1 MLKLRSIG
9 WSLLALAFLMAVG
22 MFAIFTGITFIQ
34 INLFNPQLIID
45 VFIWPITRNVT
56 NIFLGNLVI
65 TAAWLCFLAGLGFLV
80 LHYVFKLF
88 YQKSQAKK
96 VRSKSP
102 KMGEFNKIIAV
113 IPAYNEEE
121 TIASI
126 VKDVKQYVTEV
137 IVVNDGSTD
146 NTGQIANDAGA
157 FVFTNDYNMGL
168 GVTIKNGL
176 RNAKRL
182 KADVVI
188 TIDADGQYL
197 PEEIPLILDPI
208 LKYEADLVLG
218 SRVLKKESKMG
229 IINKIGNKVFTWA
242 VNRFSG
248 LHLSDTQTGFRA
260 IRREILEEIKI
271 TSDYTYTQEL
281 VIRCAEEGFRIEEV
295 PTTFVKRE
303 SGRSR
308 LIADPAD
315 YALNVS
321 IIGLRIYRDYH
332 PLALF
337 GGLGT
342 GFIAGGIVLGTYV
355 VYGYIVASLQVG
367 LVMLSVVLIVVGV
380 QILLFGLLADMFI
393 TKNIKH
399 VKDIVDE

>member
-1 MLKLRSIG
+1 MPKFRSIG
-9 WSLLALAFLMAVG
+9 WSLLALAFLMACG
-22 MFAIFTGITFIQ
+22 MFIVFAGIFLVQ
-34 INLFNPQLIID
+34 INLLNPLLIID
-45 VFIWPITRNVT
+45 VFIWPITRNIT
-56 NIFLGNLVI
+56 NNFYGNIII
-65 TAAWLCFLAGLGFLV
+65 TGAWNCFLAGLGFLA
-80 LHYVFKLF
+80 LHYFIKLF
-88 YQKSQAKK
+88 FRKGQVKK
-96 VRSKSP
+96 VKSKLP
-102 KMGEFNKIIAV
+102 KMGEFKKIIAV

-121 TIASI
+121 TIADI
-126 VKDVKQYVTEV
+126 VKDVKQHVTEI

-146 NTGQIANDAGA
+146 NTGQVANDAGA
-157 FVFTNDYNMGL
+157 FVFSNDYNMGL

-176 RNAKRL
+176 RTAKRL
-182 KADVVI
+182 KADIVI

-197 PEEIPLILDPI
+197 PEEIPLLLDPI
-208 LKYEADLVLG
+208 LKHEADLVLG
-218 SRVLKKESKMG
+218 SRVLKKGSKMG
-229 IINKIGNKVFTWA
+229 FINKIGNKVFTWA

-295 PTTFVKRE
+295 PASFVDRK
-303 SGRSR
+303 SGKSR
-308 LIADPAD
+308 LISDPAD

-321 IIGLRIYRDYH
+321 IIGLRIFRDYH

-337 GGLGT
+337 GGFGT
-342 GFIAGGIVLGTYV
+342 GFIAGGIILGTYI
-355 VYGYIVASLQVG
+355 VYGYIIASLQIG
-367 LVMLSVVLIVVGV
+367 LVMLAVVLIVIGV
-380 QILLFGLLADMFI
+380 QILIFGLLADMFI

>member
-1 MLKLRSIG
+1 MG
-9 WSLLALAFLMAVG
+9 
-22 MFAIFTGITFIQ
+22 Q
-34 INLFNPQLIID
+34 II
-45 VFIWPITRNVT
+45 
-56 NIFLGNLVI
+56 
-65 TAAWLCFLAGLGFLV
+65 
-80 LHYVFKLF
+80 
-88 YQKSQAKK
+88 
-96 VRSKSP
+96 
-102 KMGEFNKIIAV
+102 KIIAI
-113 IPAYNEEE
+113 IPAYNEEK
-121 TIASI
+121 TIDQI
-126 VKDVKQYVTEV
+126 VKNVKQYVTDV

-146 NTGQIANDAGA
+146 NTGEIANKAGA

-176 RNAKRL
+176 RIAKRL
-182 KADVVI
+182 MADIVV

-208 LKYEADLVLG
+208 IKLEADLVLG
-218 SRVLKKESKMG
+218 SRVLKKGAKMG
-229 IINKIGNKVFTWA
+229 LINKVGNKVFTWA

-248 LHLSDTQTGFRA
+248 LHLSDAQTGFRA

-295 PTTFVKRE
+295 PVSFVNRI
-303 SGRSR
+303 SGKSR
-308 LIADPAD
+308 LISDPAD

-342 GFIAGGIVLGTYV
+342 AFIAAGLLLGVYV
-355 VYGYIVASLQVG
+355 VYGYIIASLQVG
-367 LVMLSVVLIVVGV
+367 LVMLSVVLIIIGV
-380 QILLFGLLADMFI
+380 QILVFGLLADMFI

-399 VKDIVDE
+399 VKDTSNI